1 MNVAEFPLYVY
12 HATLSDTICR
22 DQKEMI
28 QLHTIVSNGYVMK
41 IADFPTYEITL
52 FCGDALSFYESWDA
66 PVVIV
71 SDGPYGVGGYPG
83 DPHSHHELAD
93 WYEPHISAWSEKA
106 TPETTLWFWNTEVG
120 WATVHPIIERY
131 GWEYR
136 ECNIWN
142 KGMAHVAGN
151 SNTKVIRKF
160 PVVTEVCVHYV
171 KKPSFSVVDKS
182 MSMQEWLRYEW
193 QRTGI
198 PLSKTN
204 EACGVKSAATRKY
217 FTTDHLW
224 YFPPAEAFDKFAS
237 YANTYGS
244 SRGKP
249 YFSIDGEKPISKEH
263 WARMRAKFYCPM
275 GVTNVWDV
283 PTVNGNERLKAGS
296 KALHLNQK
304 PIKLMELV
312 ISVSSDE
319 GDLVWEPFGGLF
331 TGALASRNLGR
342 KCVASELS
350 PDVFAHGIRRLSQR
364 QLL

>member
-1 MNVAEFPLYVY
+1 
-12 HATLSDTICR
+12 
-22 DQKEMI
+22 
-28 QLHTIVSNGYVMK
+28 MK
-41 IADFPTYEITL
+41 ITDIATCKIAL
-52 FCGDALSFYESWDA
+52 FCGDALSFYEMWDS

-83 DPHSHHELAD
+83 DPHAHHNLAN
-93 WYEPHISAWSEKA
+93 WYEPHIAAWSKKA
-106 TPETTLWFWNTEVG
+106 TPLTTLWFWNTEVG
-120 WATVHPIIERY
+120 WATVHPILERY

-171 KKPSFSVVDKS
+171 KKPVFEVDDLE
-182 MSMQEWLRYEW
+182 MSMKDWLRYEW
-193 QRTGI
+193 LRTGI

-217 FTTDHLW
+217 FTKDHLW
-224 YFPPAEAFDKFAS
+224 YFPPAEAFERLAR
-237 YANTYGS
+237 YANEHGAAC
-244 SRGKP
+244 GKP
-249 YFSIDGEKPISKEH
+249 YFSVDGKNPITKTE
-263 WARMRAKFYCPM
+263 WQKMRAKFYCPL
-275 GVTNVWDV
+275 GITNVWDV
-283 PTVNGNERLKAGS
+283 PPVNGQERLKNGS

-304 PIKLMELV
+304 PIQLMELI
-312 ISVSSDE
+312 ISASSDV

-342 KCVASELS
+342 KCVACELS
-350 PDVFAHGIRRLSQR
+350 PDVYEHGIKRLSQR